1 MEVNNRYATDSED
14 VTAKGWVISACGGY
28 VRAVGPG
35 VIIRLDG
42 SGPEVRLHAPG
53 RTTDQL
59 SSFVLL

>member
-42 SGPEVRLHAPG
+42 SGPEERLHPAVP
-53 RTTDQL
+53 L
-59 SSFVLL
+59 IS